1 MLVEDQPSTGKTGKR
16 HEHQCNNGGQQH
28 WQLEVDAEGL
38 AWATLDKAGEST
50 NSLSSAVMDELAAML
65 LDRASTASPPKGL
78 IFRSGKA
85 AGFIAGADIQEFTQ
99 LDTPE
104 KASNW

>member
-1 MLVEDQPSTGKTGKR
+1 MTSMKMTTGTG
-16 HEHQCNNGGQQH
+16 GSM
-28 WQLEVDAEGL
+28 VDAAGL

-50 NSLSSAVMDELAAML
+50 NSLSSAVMDELALL
-65 LDRASTASPPKGL
+65 LDQFDRSPPQGL

-99 LDTPE
+99 LDTP
-104 KASNW
+104 KRGSIW

>member
-1 MLVEDQPSTGKTGKR
+1 MSGP
-16 HEHQCNNGGQQH
+16 HFQH
-28 WQLEVDAEGL
+28 WRLEVDAQGL

-50 NSLSSAVMDELAAML
+50 NSLSSAVMNELSLL
-65 LDRASTASPPKGL
+65 LDQLDHRPPQGL
-78 IFRSGKA
+78 IFRSGKT

-104 KASNW
+104 KAIELVARGWQLFKRLARVS